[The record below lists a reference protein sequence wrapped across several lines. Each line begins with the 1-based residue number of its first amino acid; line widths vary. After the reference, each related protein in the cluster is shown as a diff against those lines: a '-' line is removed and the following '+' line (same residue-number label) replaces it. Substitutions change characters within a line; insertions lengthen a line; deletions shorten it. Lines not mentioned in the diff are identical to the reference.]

1 MNKHYLMVW
10 AAFLLAQA
18 LITSI
23 MVYRDQKNKKID
35 WWPAMKS
42 YCTAEFG
49 FFVIGFIGIG
59 CICFIL
65 SDFIDLSLTKE
76 ELLSREK
83 QNWKVL
89 LQVYFKTTSLV
100 IGGFIQ
106 YISFTYKDRGSKLI
120 DKAADKLL
128 P

>member
-1 MNKHYLMVW
+1 MNKHYWIVW
-10 AAFLLAQA
+10 VAFLLAQA
-18 LITSI
+18 LVTSI

-35 WWPAMKS
+35 WWPAMKF

-65 SDFIDLSLTKE
+65 SDFIDLSLT
-76 ELLSREK
+76 REDLANQEK
-83 QNWKVL
+83 KTWKVL
-89 LQVYFKTTSLV
+89 VQLYFKTTSLF
-100 IGGFIQ
+100 IGGLIQ
-106 YISFTYKDRGSKLI
+106 YIAFTYKDRGSKLV